1 MEQKVKYAINLIS
14 ENGQVVVSS
23 REVAENF
30 GKEHRNV
37 MRDAENIMSQGV
49 LKNEQTP
56 MFFKT
61 EYTHEQ
67 NGQTYSMY
75 LMNRDGFTLLAMGF
89 TGKEALEW
97 KLKYIDA
104 FNQMEQKLTN
114 PEPESTEMLLSRAL
128 IAANSV
134 IDTER
139 KKVKVLEAENAK
151 MKPDSDYAKAVL
163 LSDESLTTT
172 QIAMNYGLTARKLNK
187 ILEEMGIQHVVNKQ
201 WIPYKKYLGN
211 GYVVGHPI
219 ELPNGKTKEVT
230 RWTRAGQK
238 FIYSKLKEA
247 GYLPVGEQIRMETC

>member
-30 GKEHRNV
+30 RKEHRNV
-37 MRDAENIMSQGV
+37 IQSIENISAENSAVTQ
-49 LKNEQTP
+49 

-61 EYTHEQ
+61 TYTA
-67 NGQTYSMY
+67 GTGKSYPMY

-139 KKVKVLEAENAK
+139 KKVKALEAENAK
-151 MKPDSDYAKAVL
+151 MKPDSDYAKAML

-172 QIAMNYGLTARKLNK
+172 QIAMNYGMSARKLNQ
-187 ILEEMGIQHVVNKQ
+187 ILRGLGIQHTVNKQ
-201 WIPYKKYLGN
+201 WIPY
-211 GYVVGHPI
+211 
-219 ELPNGKTKEVT
+219 
-230 RWTRAGQK
+230 
-238 FIYSKLKEA
+238 
-247 GYLPVGEQIRMETC
+247 

>member
-37 MRDAENIMSQGV
+37 IQSIENISAENSAVTQ
-49 LKNEQTP
+49 

-61 EYTHEQ
+61 TYTA
-67 NGQTYSMY
+67 GTGKSYPMY

-139 KKVKVLEAENAK
+139 KKVKALEAENAK
-151 MKPDSDYAKAVL
+151 MKPDSDYAKAML

-187 ILEEMGIQHVVNKQ
+187 ILKEMGIQHVVNKQ

>member
-37 MRDAENIMSQGV
+37 IQSIENISAENSAVTQ
-49 LKNEQTP
+49 

-61 EYTHEQ
+61 TYTA
-67 NGQTYSMY
+67 GTGKSYPMY

-139 KKVKVLEAENAK
+139 KKVKALEAENAK
-151 MKPDSDYAKAVL
+151 MKPDSDYAKAML

-187 ILEEMGIQHVVNKQ
+187 ILEKMGIQHVVNKQ

>member
-30 GKEHRNV
+30 GKEHKHV
-37 MRDAENIMSQGV
+37 LRDIENLMGGEPKIGRSS
-49 LKNEQTP
+49 
-56 MFFKT
+56 MFFKS
-61 EYTHEQ
+61 EYLSVQ
-67 NGQTYSMY
+67 NKVLPEY

-139 KKVKVLEAENAK
+139 KKVKALEAENAK
-151 MKPDSDYAKAVL
+151 MKPDSDYAKAML

-172 QIAMNYGLTARKLNK
+172 QIAMNYGMSARKLNQ
-187 ILEEMGIQHVVNKQ
+187 ILRGLGIQHTVNKQ
-201 WIPYKKYLGN
+201 WIPYQKYLGN

-219 ELPNGKTKEVT
+219 ELPNGKAKEVT